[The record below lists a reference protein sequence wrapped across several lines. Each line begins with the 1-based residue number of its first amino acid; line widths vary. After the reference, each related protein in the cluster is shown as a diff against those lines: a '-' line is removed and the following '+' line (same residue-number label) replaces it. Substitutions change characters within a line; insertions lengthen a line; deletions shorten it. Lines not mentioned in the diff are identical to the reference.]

1 MLSALSLVN
10 NKVQEFDATNAKT
23 LAELEQVR
31 VRACRTE
38 PFARSCLDPGLR
50 CRRRQQKEQLR
61 FIEWFQK
68 WSKVSARWRAPKHPL
83 SHA

>member
-31 VRACRTE
+31 VLYTVLLLCTYVNI
-38 PFARSCLDPGLR
+38 CIYL
-50 CRRRQQKEQLR
+50 
-61 FIEWFQK
+61 
-68 WSKVSARWRAPKHPL
+68 
-83 SHA
+83 